1 MQYSIRLEVPQQF
14 HQEPIISRLVADYQL
29 VVNIQA
35 AVLGKNGVGGGWF
48 DLKLEGECDR
58 IEAALQFL
66 KQSGLKIWNQQETTQ
81 DVFEPQET

>member
-14 HQEPIISRLVADYQL
+14 HQEPMISRLVSDYQL

-35 AVLGKNGVGGGWF
+35 AILGKNGVGGGWF
-48 DLKLEGECDR
+48 DLTLEGECDR

-66 KQSGLKIWNQQETTQ
+66 KQSGLKLWDQQVMTP
-81 DVFEPQET
+81 DVFDPQ